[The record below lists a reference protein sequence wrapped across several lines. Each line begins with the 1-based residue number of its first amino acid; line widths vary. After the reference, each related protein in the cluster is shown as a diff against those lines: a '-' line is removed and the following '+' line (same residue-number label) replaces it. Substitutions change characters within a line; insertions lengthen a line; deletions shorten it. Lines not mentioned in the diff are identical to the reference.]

1 MDGTGSM
8 SACRLVHTLE
18 GHTWRVESLA
28 VTPDGARAVSASAD
42 STVRLWDLQSRCALH
57 SLEGHSAGVWCVAVT
72 PDGTRAVS
80 ASADATLRAWDLQT
94 GRALHALEGHT
105 EPVFFV
111 TVTPDGT
118 RAVSTSPDKTVR
130 LWDLE
135 SGRQLAS
142 FECNDRARSCAVS
155 PDGGT
160 VVAGD
165 AGGMVYVLRLPS
177 GETA

>member
-8 SACRLVHTLE
+8 SPCRLVHTLE

-28 VTPDGARAVSASAD
+28 VTPDGA
-42 STVRLWDLQSRCALH
+42 
-57 SLEGHSAGVWCVAVT
+57 
-72 PDGTRAVS
+72 
-80 ASADATLRAWDLQT
+80 
-94 GRALHALEGHT
+94 
-105 EPVFFV
+105 
-111 TVTPDGT
+111 